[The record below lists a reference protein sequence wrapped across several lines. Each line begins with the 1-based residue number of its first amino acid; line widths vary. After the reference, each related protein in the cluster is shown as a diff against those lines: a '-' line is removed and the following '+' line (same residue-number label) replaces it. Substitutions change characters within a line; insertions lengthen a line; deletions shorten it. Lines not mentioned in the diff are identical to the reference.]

1 MAHALN
7 MYNDEYIKF
16 AYEGENYIVE
26 IQQDDEPWNPR
37 TDCDGNIVQMI
48 CWHPRHCLGDKHSYA
63 SPNEFLDHLMK
74 LYNADIDEND
84 MDDMTIAEKVAE
96 IQTNPDI
103 VMMPLYIY
111 DHSGIALHVGAPGD
125 GCDHWDTSMIG
136 WAVIEKK
143 DVLKIGITEDHW
155 NAEFIEK
162 AIRNEVEVY
171 RQYLEGEAVG
181 YTLYE
186 ENDDDEPEE
195 IESCWGFFGYDVM
208 RNGIA
213 DSILGLCEAIEKDEF
228 ATGKVR
234 KETFVRKSFV

>member
-1 MAHALN
+1 
-7 MYNDEYIKF
+7 
-16 AYEGENYIVE
+16 
-26 IQQDDEPWNPR
+26 
-37 TDCDGNIVQMI
+37 
-48 CWHPRHCLGDKHSYA
+48 
-63 SPNEFLDHLMK
+63 MK

-111 DHSGIALHVGAPGD
+111 DHSGIALYVGAPGD

-162 AIRNEVEVY
+162 AIEMRWRCIASTSKVKPSDIPCTKRTMTMN
-171 RQYLEGEAVG
+171 RKRS
-181 YTLYE
+181 TLA
-186 ENDDDEPEE
+186 
-195 IESCWGFFGYDVM
+195 G
-208 RNGIA
+208 
-213 DSILGLCEAIEKDEF
+213 DSSATTLCGMVSLTAF
-228 ATGKVR
+228 
-234 KETFVRKSFV
+234 

>member
-1 MAHALN
+1 
-7 MYNDEYIKF
+7 
-16 AYEGENYIVE
+16 
-26 IQQDDEPWNPR
+26 
-37 TDCDGNIVQMI
+37 
-48 CWHPRHCLGDKHSYA
+48 
-63 SPNEFLDHLMK
+63 
-74 LYNADIDEND
+74 
-84 MDDMTIAEKVAE
+84 
-96 IQTNPDI
+96 
-103 VMMPLYIY
+103 
-111 DHSGIALHVGAPGD
+111 
-125 GCDHWDTSMIG
+125 MIG